1 MIVMSEKQSK
11 YTLTVPLSPEDRDRL
26 YELASRN
33 YRKLT
38 DQIRLLIHEAYRR
51 EIELQKKTAA

>member
-26 YELASRN
+26 YELALRN

-38 DQIRLLIHEAYRR
+38 DQIRLLIREAYRR

>member
-1 MIVMSEKQSK
+1 MIAMSEKQSK

-38 DQIRLLIHEAYRR
+38 DQIRLLIREAYRR

>member
-1 MIVMSEKQSK
+1 MSKKQSK

-38 DQIRLLIHEAYRR
+38 DQIRLLICEAYRR